1 MLILVCKGDLNM
13 AKYNMSEQEAEKVFS
28 EFSQKINILNLVE
41 NIMGI
46 NYSPSQSG
54 GRSMSESK
62 LYAIKKDDM
71 YLDGDG
77 SRSWNDFL
85 GPWSEL
91 YDDKEVAQATA
102 DNLGGSVATLSESH
116 DIVVPEW
123 FDKWVR
129 SFNGLGEKVKK
140 AVVVSKIL
148 QQGYGFS
155 CNDKVLGGNGQYG
168 EDPRVNTEQEIYI
181 ADHQQELAIAV
192 MTGNYIIKKEKKY
205 WVKLD
210 GFVTS
215 DGQQQYLSRKNGY
228 WFASRKAVG
237 IQQQFIV
244 SDLTGAPDW
253 VKGLANGATSHER
266 G

>member
-1 MLILVCKGDLNM
+1 
-13 AKYNMSEQEAEKVFS
+13 MSEQEAEKVFS
-28 EFSQKINILNLVE
+28 ELSQKINILNLVE

-62 LYAIKKDDM
+62 LYAIKKDGM

-102 DNLGGSVATLSESH
+102 EQLGGSVATLSESH
-116 DIVVPEW
+116 SIVVPKW
-123 FDKWVR
+123 FDKWVH
-129 SFNGLGEKVKK
+129 SFNDFGEEAKK

-155 CNDKVLGGNGQYG
+155 CNDKVLDGIAQHGDG
-168 EDPRVNTEQEIYI
+168 DHSVNTEQELYI
-181 ADHQQELAIAV
+181 RDHRQELAIAV
-192 MTGNYIIKKEKKY
+192 MTGNYIVKKEKKY

-215 DGQQQYLSRKNGY
+215 DSQQQYLSRKTGH
-228 WFASRKAVG
+228 WFASRKAKG
-237 IQQQFIV
+237 IQQQFIA
-244 SDLTGAPDW
+244 SDLKGAPSW
-253 VKGLANGATSHER
+253 VRGLVKEALHE
-266 G
+266 